1 MASSSSAASHT
12 PPSQV
17 WSGRLAKPS
26 SAVSIQTTINT
37 RTAREKS
44 AMCRAAFM
52 TLSNRVTRCPYKHY
66 DSLDVVVVRGLVVA
80 ARQLRENLQTILRI
94 SSGLAEIGDHHRIVD

>member
-1 MASSSSAASHT
+1 
-12 PPSQV
+12 
-17 WSGRLAKPS
+17 
-26 SAVSIQTTINT
+26 
-37 RTAREKS
+37 
-44 AMCRAAFM
+44 M